1 MSNTLTSSN
10 ITTKK
15 IYQIGIYVLANNDFC
30 HKTFSSGFI
39 ELGII
44 KTAKSQGI
52 SSLKLVGRR

>member
-52 SSLKLVGRR
+52 RA